1 MSSDEHENAS
11 RARKGRRGRK
21 RAPATILTEA
31 ETQHAKKRIRSTT
44 KASLRDNTRTMYKS
58 YMRGIDEWY
67 SLNHPE
73 LCNGNGQVDDE
84 RMNELCNDPE
94 TCGEMAEIFKTF
106 IMTRKHATDKNEDGT
121 PAIAR
126 TGSLSGYRSSWSHF
140 VFTSSETQEQH
151 IPLEWDA
158 RMVKLFSG
166 LKNEEAARKQAG
178 LGGGKLQE
186 GKSKMTV
193 QLYMKVGDYFLEEGK
208 VEAQFFH
215 TWMWNLMCRSMNV
228 FEVTAKALGWAG
240 DCISVEFGVDKV
252 RKDGGNNKSAMV
264 KHLFAN
270 PFRPSVS
277 FRCVRHLCQFKFYA
291 KFYAI
296 VYLRQIL
303 RQILL
308 QFKFL
313 RQILRQCTFTP
324 NFTPYMY
331 VTYTGLSYDFPRN
344 AGFRQTNFRF
354 SKGRQIAYQK
364 QFQ

>member
-126 TGSLSGYRSSWSHF
+126 TGSLSGYRSSWAHF
-140 VFTSSETQEQH
+140 VFTNSETQEQH

-252 RKDGGNNKSAMV
+252 RKDGGKNKSAMV

-277 FRCVRHLCQFKFYA
+277 FRCVRHLCQFKF
-291 KFYAI
+291 
-296 VYLRQIL
+296 
-303 RQILL
+303 LL
-308 QFKFL
+308 QN
-313 RQILRQCTFTP
+313 LRQCIFTP
-324 NFTPYMY
+324 NFTPCMY